1 MSCAACCDRHGQP
14 LNPYP
19 KITMRISWS
28 TCSTERRL
36 TWLMPRTYTSV
47 RPPGAEALSA
57 ASTAVT
63 SRRPAG
69 SSAAAAG
76 RCGGGSGAPEAGAAG
91 WDTFG
96 HELPIAMQS
105 AASFCSDALVKIP
118 TLGCMHARFCAALQS
133 AGGDNSTPG
142 ADASASSEA
151 AACGGASATAD
162 DCVTA
167 CRPAARRPLRFAVAL
182 CEAASR

>member
-1 MSCAACCDRHGQP
+1 
-14 LNPYP
+14 
-19 KITMRISWS
+19 MRMSWS

-63 SRRPAG
+63 SRRSAG
-69 SSAAAAG
+69 SSAADCG
-76 RCGGGSGAPEAGAAG
+76 RCGGGRGAPEAAAAG
-91 WDTFG
+91 WNAFG
-96 HELPIAMQS
+96 RELPIAAPSGDSCCRDVLNQRAGLS
-105 AASFCSDALVKIP
+105 
-118 TLGCMHARFCAALQS
+118 MHARAVCAAVQH
-133 AGGDNSTPG
+133 AGGGNGTPG
-142 ADASASSEA
+142 ADAMASSEA

-167 CRPAARRPLRFAVAL
+167 CRPTARRPLRFAVAL
-182 CEAASR
+182 CEPASR